1 MLLIYILIVLFII
14 LMGYQAYLASGTF
27 GLASGTF
34 GNKLIE
40 GLENADTTSSSTTQE
55 YKPYNLNDPN
65 NSLIL
70 AQQNAGNIE
79 VLKGRID
86 GLDGV
91 KKRVDD
97 MQQSI
102 DSMQTQIDGLVQ
114 QQADYAQEIA
124 GSTPLDVTGT
134 DQETADN
141 VAASIEEEEQ

>member
-1 MLLIYILIVLFII
+1 MLIYILIVIFLVLIS
-14 LMGYQAYLASGTF
+14 YQTYLVIF
-27 GLASGTF
+27 PK
-34 GNKLIE
+34 KLLE
-40 GLENADTTSSSTTQE
+40 GLENTTTTTTQE

-86 GLDGV
+86 SFGDV
-91 KKRVDD
+91 KKSVDN
-97 MQQSI
+97 MQQEI

-124 GSTPLDVTGT
+124 GSTPPTISGT
-134 DQETADN
+134 EPETSED
-141 VAASIEEEEQ
+141 IDEENQI

>member
-1 MLLIYILIVLFII
+1 MSLIYILIFIFTI
-14 LMGYQAYLASGTF
+14 LLVYQVYLSFNLSSRT
-27 GLASGTF
+27 T
-34 GNKLIE
+34 LIE
-40 GLENADTTSSSTTQE
+40 GLENGSTSEASEPQ

-91 KKRVDD
+91 KKQVDN

-102 DSMQTQIDGLVQ
+102 DLMQTQIDGLVQ
-114 QQADYAQEIA
+114 QQAEYAQELA
-124 GSTPLDVTGT
+124 GSTPAEVTGT
-134 DQETADN
+134 GPETVEDVETSIQEEKKN
-141 VAASIEEEEQ
+141 

>member
-1 MLLIYILIVLFII
+1 MLLIYILIVLFVI
-14 LMGYQAYLASGTF
+14 LMGYQSYLANNTSRI
-27 GLASGTF
+27 
-34 GNKLIE
+34 IE
-40 GLENADTTSSSTTQE
+40 GLENSDTSTSSSTQE

-86 GLDGV
+86 GFDGV

-124 GSTPLDVTGT
+124 GSTPPTVTGT
-134 DQETADN
+134 DELTSEDVET
-141 VAASIEEEEQ
+141 SIEQGDEEN

>member
-1 MLLIYILIVLFII
+1 MLLIYILIVLFIVLI
-14 LMGYQAYLASGTF
+14 GYQVYLANGIF
-27 GLASGTF
+27 CLAIHPS
-34 GNKLIE
+34 KLIE
-40 GLENADTTSSSTTQE
+40 GLENGDTTSSSTTQE

-65 NSLIL
+65 NALIL

-86 GLDGV
+86 GFDGV

-124 GSTPLDVTGT
+124 GSTPPEVTGT
-134 DQETADN
+134 DELTADN
-141 VAASIEEEEQ
+141 VEASIEEEEQ

>member
-1 MLLIYILIVLFII
+1 MLIYILIVIFLVLIS
-14 LMGYQAYLASGTF
+14 YQIYLVIF
-27 GLASGTF
+27 PK
-34 GNKLIE
+34 KLLE
-40 GLENADTTSSSTTQE
+40 GLENTTTTTTTQE

-86 GLDGV
+86 SFGDV
-91 KKRVDD
+91 KKNVDN
-97 MQQSI
+97 MQQEI

-124 GSTPLDVTGT
+124 GSTPPTISGT
-134 DQETADN
+134 EPETSED
-141 VAASIEEEEQ
+141 IDEENQI

>member
-1 MLLIYILIVLFII
+1 MLLQILIVLFSSLI
-14 LMGYQAYLASGTF
+14 MYQLYLNYFKNS
-27 GLASGTF
+27 
-34 GNKLIE
+34 LIE
-40 GLENADTTSSSTTQE
+40 GLESNNNTSNSEDTNT
-55 YKPYNLNDPN
+55 YKPYNLSDPN

-86 GLDGV
+86 NLDGV

-102 DSMQTQIDGLVQ
+102 DMMQTQIDGLVQ

-124 GSTPLDVTGT
+124 GSQPVEVTGT
-134 DQETADN
+134 GQETVED
-141 VAASIEEEEQ
+141 VEEEIQKN

>member
-1 MLLIYILIVLFII
+1 MLLQILIVLFSSLI
-14 LMGYQAYLASGTF
+14 MYQLYLNYF
-27 GLASGTF
+27 K
-34 GNKLIE
+34 NNLIE
-40 GLENADTTSSSTTQE
+40 GLETNNDTSSNSEDSNT
-55 YKPYNLNDPN
+55 YKPYNLSDPN

-86 GLDGV
+86 NLDGV

-102 DSMQTQIDGLVQ
+102 DMMQTQIDGLVQ

-124 GSTPLDVTGT
+124 GSQPIEVTGT
-134 DQETADN
+134 GQETVED
-141 VAASIEEEEQ
+141 VEEEIQKN

>member
-1 MLLIYILIVLFII
+1 MLLIYILIVLFVI
-14 LMGYQAYLASGTF
+14 LMGYQAYLANGTF
-27 GLASGTF
+27 GS
-34 GNKLIE
+34 KLIE
-40 GLENADTTSSSTTQE
+40 GLENGDTTTSSSTQE

-124 GSTPLDVTGT
+124 GSTPPDVTGT
-134 DQETADN
+134 DEETADN
-141 VAASIEEEEQ
+141 VAASIEEEET

>member
-1 MLLIYILIVLFII
+1 MSLVYILIFIFVFLI
-14 LMGYQAYLASGTF
+14 GYQAYLAIIP
-27 GLASGTF
+27 
-34 GNKLIE
+34 NKLIE
-40 GLENADTTSSSTTQE
+40 GLENPQLSTITTSTQQ

-91 KKRVDD
+91 KKSVDD

-102 DSMQTQIDGLVQ
+102 DLMQTQIDGLVQ

-124 GSTPLDVTGT
+124 GSTPADITGT
-134 DQETADN
+134 DEETEDN
-141 VAASIEEEEQ
+141 VATLFE

>member
-1 MLLIYILIVLFII
+1 MLIYILIVIFLVLIS
-14 LMGYQAYLASGTF
+14 YQIYLVIF
-27 GLASGTF
+27 PK
-34 GNKLIE
+34 KLLE
-40 GLENADTTSSSTTQE
+40 GLENTTTTTQE

-86 GLDGV
+86 SFGDV
-91 KKRVDD
+91 KKNVDN
-97 MQQSI
+97 MQQEI

-124 GSTPLDVTGT
+124 GSTPPTISGT
-134 DQETADN
+134 EPETSED
-141 VAASIEEEEQ
+141 IDEENKL

>member
-1 MLLIYILIVLFII
+1 MLLIYILIVLFVI
-14 LMGYQAYLASGTF
+14 LMVYQAYLAN
-27 GLASGTF
+27 GTF

-40 GLENADTTSSSTTQE
+40 GLENGDTTTSSSTQE

-102 DSMQTQIDGLVQ
+102 DLMQTQIDGLVQ

-124 GSTPLDVTGT
+124 GSTPPDVTGT
-134 DQETADN
+134 DEETADN
-141 VAASIEEEEQ
+141 VAASIEEEEN

>member
-1 MLLIYILIVLFII
+1 MLLIYILIFVFVI
-14 LMGYQAYLASGTF
+14 LMGYQAYLANITY
-27 GLASGTF
+27 
-34 GNKLIE
+34 NLIE
-40 GLENADTTSSSTTQE
+40 GLENEDTSGNTGE

-124 GSTPLDVTGT
+124 GSTPPEVTGT
-134 DQETADN
+134 DQETAEN
-141 VAASIEEEEQ
+141 VEDSLEDEEQDK

>member
-1 MLLIYILIVLFII
+1 MLLIYILIFVFVF
-14 LMGYQAYLASGTF
+14 LMGYQAYLAMFPS
-27 GLASGTF
+27 S
-34 GNKLIE
+34 LIE
-40 GLENADTTSSSTTQE
+40 GLENGDTTTSTSTQE

-124 GSTPLDVTGT
+124 GSTPPDVTGT
-134 DQETADN
+134 DELTAED
-141 VAASIEEEEQ
+141 VSASIDDEEDKK